1 MAVFRVGRYQN
12 SRRYLLR
19 YLIFVDGKEVRR
31 KGSEVATSEP
41 VFLKNLT
48 GKTES
53 PRELGF
59 WLTHLGQR
67 VQCAMNEEWKSHSA
81 MKILL
86 IFN

>member
-59 WLTHLGQR
+59 WSLIWGKEFN
-67 VQCAMNEEWKSHSA
+67 VQ
-81 MKILL
+81 
-86 IFN
+86 